1 MYLFL
6 YFIIKKNQ
14 DKTSL
19 KFVIDIKKKVSKRN
33 HITKESI
40 NEKPVCFF
48 YRPGCVYLERALE
61 DISSVIH

>member
-19 KFVIDIKKKVSKRN
+19 KFVIDIKKKQANATISQKNQLMKNRFFTERDVYTSKGR
-33 HITKESI
+33 
-40 NEKPVCFF
+40 
-48 YRPGCVYLERALE
+48 
-61 DISSVIH
+61 

>member
-6 YFIIKKNQ
+6 YHIIKKNQ

-19 KFVIDIKKKVSKRN
+19 KFVIDIKKVSKRN

-40 NEKPVCFF
+40 NEKPVFCTD
-48 YRPGCVYLERALE
+48 RDVYTSKGR
-61 DISSVIH
+61 

>member
-6 YFIIKKNQ
+6 YHIIKKNQ

-40 NEKPVCFF
+40 NEKPVFF
-48 YRPGCVYLERALE
+48 TDRDVYTAKGR
-61 DISSVIH
+61 

>member
-19 KFVIDIKKKVSKRN
+19 KFVIDIKKKKVSKRN

-40 NEKPVCFF
+40 NEKPVFF
-48 YRPGCVYLERALE
+48 TDRDVYTSKGR
-61 DISSVIH
+61 